1 MISHIESGRSGLV
14 RDGLVKAAQ
23 VLDVSVDYLLGLT
36 DDPAPVDD
44 RVHEAEERAREAEAR
59 IRREEARNR
68 EQMGAALERMRAHA
82 QSTEVE
88 LEELR
93 AAHEFSGPQALA
105 EERAPGARPVDV
117 RELDAAAGTGATD
130 LDETVAGRL
139 WFQRDW
145 LDRHGLDATQ
155 CVIIGVHGDSMEPT
169 LPRGCSILVNRTGRR
184 RRVGRVYV
192 LRTDTGLIVKRLAKD
207 DAGRWLMLSDSSD
220 QKRHPPRSW
229 TAETK
234 IIGDVRW
241 QGKTL

>member
-14 RDGLVKAAQ
+14 RDGLVRAAQ

-36 DDPAPVDD
+36 DNRVPVDD
-44 RVHEAEERAREAEAR
+44 RVGEAEERAREAEEKA
-59 IRREEARNR
+59 REEGQGRRRLA
-68 EQMGAALERMRAHA
+68 AALR
-82 QSTEVE
+82 STEAELGRRDQE

-130 LDETVAGRL
+130 LDETVTGRL

-192 LRTDTGLIVKRLAKD
+192 LRTEVV
-207 DAGRWLMLSDSSD
+207 S
-220 QKRHPPRSW
+220 
-229 TAETK
+229 
-234 IIGDVRW
+234 
-241 QGKTL
+241 